1 MGDLLTGI
9 PALRGVRSAF
19 PDAEMVLAT
28 PDRWE
33 PLVRL
38 ARVVD
43 RVSPLA
49 GLDEV
54 PAAPRRVDVAVNLHG
69 RGPQSHRLLR
79 ALQPHRLVAFADDDL
94 LPDAPR
100 WRPDEHE
107 VSRWCRLV
115 AESFGVPVDP
125 GALDLDVPSTPS
137 PAPGAVVVH
146 PGAAHLARRWPPERF
161 AAVAGWA
168 TARGLDVVVTGSA
181 QEYNLA
187 SRVAALAGL
196 GPGAVLGGR
205 LSLDQLAALVAEAAV
220 VVSGDTGVS
229 HLATA
234 YRTASVTLF
243 GPTPPSLWGPPARP
257 QHVCLWHGTSTGDPW
272 ADTVDPAL
280 LAIDVD
286 EVTGALASLLAKG
299 SPAGTG

>member
-1 MGDLLTGI
+1 M
-9 PALRGVRSAF
+9 RGLRSAF
-19 PDAEMVLAT
+19 PDAELVLAT
-28 PDRWE
+28 PERFE

-43 RVSPLA
+43 RISPLA
-49 GLDEV
+49 GLDDV
-54 PAAPRRVDVAVNLHG
+54 PAAPRGVDVAVNLHG

-79 ALQPHRLVAFADDDL
+79 TLQPRRLIAFADDE

-115 AESFGVPVDP
+115 AEFLDVPADP
-125 GALDLDVPSTPS
+125 DALDLDVPVIPTPV
-137 PAPGAVVVH
+137 PGAVVVH
-146 PGAAHLARRWPPERF
+146 PGAAHLARQWPPERF

-168 TARGLDVVVTGSA
+168 SAQGLDVVVTGSA
-181 QEYNLA
+181 QEYDVA

-196 GPGAVLGGR
+196 SPGAVLAGR
-205 LSLDQLAALVAEAAV
+205 LSLDQLAALVASAEA

-243 GPTPPSLWGPPARP
+243 GPTPPSLWGPPARH

-280 LAIDVD
+280 LAITAD
-286 EVTGALASLLAKG
+286 EVTGALASLLATA
-299 SPAGTG
+299 SAAGPR

>member
-1 MGDLLTGI
+1 M
-9 PALRGVRSAF
+9 RGLRSAF
-19 PDAEMVLAT
+19 PDAELVLAT
-28 PDRWE
+28 PERFE

-38 ARVVD
+38 AGVVD
-43 RVSPLA
+43 RICPLA
-49 GLDEV
+49 GLDDV
-54 PAAPRRVDVAVNLHG
+54 PAAPRGVDVAVNLHG

-79 ALQPHRLVAFADDDL
+79 TLQPRRLIAFADDE

-115 AESFGVPVDP
+115 AEFLDVPADP
-125 GALDLDVPSTPS
+125 DALDLDVPVIPTPV
-137 PAPGAVVVH
+137 PGAVVVH
-146 PGAAHLARRWPPERF
+146 PGAAHLARQWPPERF

-168 TARGLDVVVTGSA
+168 SAQGLDVVVTGSA
-181 QEYNLA
+181 QEYDVA

-196 GPGAVLGGR
+196 SPGAVLAGR
-205 LSLDQLAALVAEAAV
+205 LSLDQLAALVASAEA

-243 GPTPPSLWGPPARP
+243 GPTPPSLWGPPARR

-280 LAIDVD
+280 LAITAD
-286 EVTGALASLLAKG
+286 EVTGALASLLATA
-299 SPAGTG
+299 SAAGPR

>member
-1 MGDLLTGI
+1 M
-9 PALRGVRSAF
+9 RGLRSAF
-19 PDAEMVLAT
+19 QDAELVLAT
-28 PDRWE
+28 PERFE

-38 ARVVD
+38 AGVVD
-43 RVSPLA
+43 RICPLA
-49 GLDEV
+49 GLDDV
-54 PAAPRRVDVAVNLHG
+54 PAAPRGVDVAVNLHG

-79 ALQPHRLVAFADDDL
+79 TLQPRRLIAFADDEM
-94 LPDAPR
+94 PDAPR

-115 AESFGVPVDP
+115 AEFLHVPVDP
-125 GALDLDVPSTPS
+125 GALDLDVPVTPT
-137 PAPGAVVVH
+137 PVRGAVVVH
-146 PGAAHLARRWPPERF
+146 PGAAHLARQWPPERF

-168 TARGLDVVVTGSA
+168 SAQGLDVVVTGSA
-181 QEYNLA
+181 QEYDVA

-196 GPGAVLGGR
+196 SPGAVLAGR
-205 LSLDQLAALVAEAAV
+205 LSLDQLAALVASAEA

-243 GPTPPSLWGPPARP
+243 GPTPPSLWGPPARR

-280 LAIDVD
+280 LAITAD
-286 EVTGALASLLAKG
+286 EVTRALASLLATA
-299 SPAGTG
+299 SAAGPR